1 MVPREA
7 FAFEKG
13 PGITQQLDD
22 VPGVYFRGDPRL
34 LETTYG
40 PHYAPLARRRAHFT
54 LYLSLEDDSIVGCRV
69 KGISGILEDLP
80 NYVQVN
86 HGPYELS
93 LVFLPFIGE
102 ATPDVRQSIGGL
114 AKSAREHR
122 LTLDHP
128 AKESCSK

>member
-1 MVPREA
+1 MDPQVSELL
-7 FAFEKG
+7 KG
-13 PGITQQLDD
+13 VEGEFQPYSYFCEDSDALT
-22 VPGVYFRGDPRL
+22 VYFRGDPDYSKRL
-34 LETTYG
+34 TD
-40 PHYAPLARRRAHFT
+40 HIT

-80 NYVQVN
+80 NFLQVN
-86 HGPYELS
+86 HAPYELS

-128 AKESCSK
+128 AKESCST